1 MINPVITLGR
11 NWPITKQRV
20 FLRGP
25 QEREA
30 IYETFTSARLETKK
44 YFTIVTTNASFCL
57 LICAFVFASN
67 SGHFRIN
74 DFLLF
79 FTPLLL
85 LNYFV
90 FNFFLFL
97 QKRGALKPPQPL
109 PLCGPWERKI
119 WTFKFGWSFL
129 DYSTNIL
136 RCYSFPAVVIALFSF
151 V

>member
-30 IYETFTSARLETKK
+30 IYETFTSTRLEAKK
-44 YFTIVTTNASFCL
+44 YFIIVTTNASFCL

-90 FNFFLFL
+90 FNFFLSL
-97 QKRGALKPPQPL
+97 QKSGGAEAPPTPPSVRSL
-109 PLCGPWERKI
+109 RKEN
-119 WTFKFGWSFL
+119 L
-129 DYSTNIL
+129 NL
-136 RCYSFPAVVIALFSF
+136 
-151 V
+151 